1 MYSLNTVNDELRS
14 VVFNGNTIWTEDEQ
28 MDDMS
33 MESSTYD
40 MLIRLKTNA
49 PSIYNYVVEYVTTF
63 GNYTK

>member
-1 MYSLNTVNDELRS
+1 MYTLNTVNDELRS
-14 VVFNGNTIWTEDEQ
+14 VVYNGNTIWTEDEQ

-49 PSIYNYVVEYVTTF
+49 PSVYSYVVEYVTTF
-63 GNYTK
+63 GNFTK